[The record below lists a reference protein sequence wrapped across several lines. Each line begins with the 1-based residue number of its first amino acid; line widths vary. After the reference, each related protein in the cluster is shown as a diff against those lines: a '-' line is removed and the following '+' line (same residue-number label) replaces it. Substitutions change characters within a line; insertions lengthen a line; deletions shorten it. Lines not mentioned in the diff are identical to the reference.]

1 MDVLP
6 DPWWIPLILAGA
18 LLFDAVASLHP
29 PRFISDCLEGVGF
42 PRDWWWSLIAVKA
55 LAVTGLIAGIWVPG
69 IGLAATAGV
78 VVYFLCAA
86 AAHLR
91 ARFLGQAFWL
101 NCLGMLLLAL
111 ATLVVGFLV

>member
-1 MDVLP
+1 MDILP
-6 DPWWIPLILAGA
+6 DPWWVPLILAGA
-18 LLFDAVASLHP
+18 LLFDAVASLRP
-29 PRFISDCLEGVGF
+29 PRFISYCHEGVGF
-42 PRDWWWSLIAVKA
+42 PRDWWWSLIAVKT
-55 LAVTGLIAGIWVPG
+55 LAVAGLIVGIWAPG

-86 AAHLR
+86 TAHLK